1 MNRLTQRLDK
11 IKGLRS
17 SDEEQSMMRTIAAAG
32 VLGLAA
38 SVAFTA
44 PALAGGGLEQSD
56 GTGYGISVKVTVG
69 GTDAKVVSSVGG
81 GISVPPSCW
90 WKSYNPDIGGN
101 DARTPDGFKK
111 FYDESIPMLS
121 GHAAAGRLAMP
132 SYDEVQRVTEAAKNG
147 EKYRWYTLDH
157 QPGVDC
163 VKSGFT
169 KSGGIYMGTEIG
181 VAFAAFLDGEVPPPY
196 VDPEQL
202 ATALWDA
209 AEQGLALPAIDRNP
223 KVAKN
228 GGATLV
234 NVPTWFWV
242 TNPAG
247 SLADDG
253 VIDLT
258 ATAGGTTVRLHAT
271 SSGVDFTSPQG
282 TTSCTAAQ
290 AKVKGPSCAITFS
303 KSSTGWPVT
312 ASIGWSG
319 NWTGPNGTG
328 GALPQIF
335 RASTIN
341 VPVVEVQVPNR

>member
-1 MNRLTQRLDK
+1 
-11 IKGLRS
+11 
-17 SDEEQSMMRTIAAAG
+17 MMRTIAAAG

-38 SVAFTA
+38 SLAFTA

-56 GTGYGISVKVTVG
+56 GTGYGISVNVTVS

-81 GISVPPSCW
+81 GVSVPPSCW

-132 SYDEVQRVTEAAKNG
+132 SYDEVNRVTEAAKNG

-169 KSGGIYMGTEIG
+169 KSGGVYMGTEIG
-181 VAFAAFLDGEVPPPY
+181 IGFAAFRDGEVPPPY

-209 AEQGLALPAIDRNP
+209 AERGLAVPTIDHNP
-223 KVAKN
+223 KVLKN
-228 GGATLV
+228 GGASLV
-234 NVPTWFWV
+234 NVATWFWV

-253 VIDLT
+253 VVDLT
-258 ATAGGTTVRLHAT
+258 ATAGGTTVTLKAT
-271 SSGVDFTSPQG
+271 SSGVDFTTQG
-282 TTSCTAAQ
+282 GNPASCTAAQ
-290 AKVKGPSCAITFS
+290 AKTKGPNCAITFDR
-303 KSSTGWPVT
+303 SSTGWPVT

-319 NWTGPNGTG
+319 TWQGPDG
-328 GALPQIF
+328 GGDLPQIF
-335 RASTIN
+335 RASTVN